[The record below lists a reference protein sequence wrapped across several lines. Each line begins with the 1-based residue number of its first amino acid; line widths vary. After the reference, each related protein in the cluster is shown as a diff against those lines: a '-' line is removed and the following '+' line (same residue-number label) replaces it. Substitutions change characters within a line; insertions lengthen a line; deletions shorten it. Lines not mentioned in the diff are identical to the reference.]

1 MSTPKREETANHAGL
16 TGLPGTS
23 GLPALRA
30 AVIQVE
36 QLCAVE
42 DPAGP
47 LEACAAILQAQAH
60 GRPALEAR
68 VRLAY
73 AWGLVEQRPSEAR
86 VQIDAA
92 AKQAKIAGDAGLQA
106 HAQCLSGRLAVG
118 QSDAPTT
125 LRCGH
130 QALKLAQAAAVT
142 EHIVHAHS
150 LIGIAHLLVGDHA
163 RALVHQEEVLR
174 HLEAV
179 QSPSLKTVLLCDV
192 GASFNDFGTPDDART
207 FLERALT
214 LVHTHALHFSSIL
227 VRENL
232 GRTLLQLGEHA
243 AGTALL
249 QEGLTRAVAGGY
261 TRWEAYI
268 RCTLGEHLVMQ
279 GHVDEGYAHLQQA
292 VAASRKGE
300 DPLLTSVTLST
311 LGRALR
317 HLGQLEKAQV
327 YLRDALRVAQEAALL
342 GPCKLAHQELSG
354 VLAQRQE
361 YRAALQHFQQYHEL
375 AMKVQLEESRRHA
388 QLLVLQ
394 QDLDRER
401 EQSEA
406 QRRVNREL
414 REAHAR
420 MQEQAAQLSRLAN
433 EDPLT
438 GLANRRQFLSQLA
451 ESLTGDQA
459 VAVMLVDVDHF
470 KRINDKYGHP
480 AGDQVLRRLGQILQQ
495 HTRVK
500 DVVARIGG
508 EEFAVLLKGTLA
520 AAARTTAE
528 RMRAAVAQEAW
539 PILTEGEAVTVSVGV
554 AHSEDGRDERQL
566 MVLGDRRLYRAKHQ
580 GRNQVV

>member
-1 MSTPKREETANHAGL
+1 MPTPKKEEMEHHSGR
-16 TGLPGTS
+16 TGLPGPAD
-23 GLPALRA
+23 LPALLA
-30 AVIQVE
+30 AVVQVE

-47 LEACAAILQAQAH
+47 LRACAAITQAQLH
-60 GRPALEAR
+60 GTAALEAR
-68 VRLAY
+68 ARLAY
-73 AWGLVEQRPSEAR
+73 AWGLIEQHPTEAR

-92 AKQAKIAGDAGLQA
+92 AKQAEIVGDLGLQA
-106 HAQCLSGRLAVG
+106 HAHCLFGRLAIG

-125 LRCGH
+125 LQSGH
-130 QALKLAQAAAVT
+130 HALKLAQAAGIM

-150 LIGIAHLLVGDHA
+150 LIGIAHLLVGDHG
-163 RALVHQEEVLR
+163 RALMHQEEVLR
-174 HLEAV
+174 HLEEV
-179 QSPSLKTVLLCDV
+179 RSPSLKTVLLCDV
-192 GASFNDFGTPDDART
+192 GANFNDFGTPNEART
-207 FLERALT
+207 FLEQALT

-249 QEGLTRAVAGGY
+249 QEGLKHAVAGGY
-261 TRWEAYI
+261 DRWEAYF

-279 GHVDEGYAHLQQA
+279 DHVDEGYAHLQQA
-292 VAASRKGE
+292 VEASRKGE
-300 DPLLTSVTLST
+300 DPFLTSVTLST

-317 HLGQLEKAQV
+317 HLGQLEEAQ
-327 YLRDALRVAQEAALL
+327 LSLSDALRVAQEATLL
-342 GPCKLAHQELSG
+342 GPCKLAHQELSE
-354 VLAQRQE
+354 VLAQRQD
-361 YRAALQHFQQYHEL
+361 YRGALQHFQQYHEL

-388 QLLVLQ
+388 QLLMLQ

-401 EQSEA
+401 EQSEE

-438 GLANRRQFLSQLA
+438 GLANRRQFLMQLS

-459 VAVMLVDVDHF
+459 VAVLLIDVDHF
-470 KRINDKYGHP
+470 KRINDQYGHP
-480 AGDQVLRRLGQILQQ
+480 TGDQVLRRLGQILLQ
-495 HTRVK
+495 HTRVE

-520 AAARTTAE
+520 VTARAAAE
-528 RMRAAVAQEAW
+528 RIRAAVAQEVW
-539 PILTEGEAVTVSVGV
+539 QVLTKGEAVTVSVGV
-554 AHSEDGRDERQL
+554 AHSDDGRDEHQL
-566 MVLGDRRLYRAKHQ
+566 MVLADRRLYRAKHQ